1 MEDKNLDN
9 YKSSFVSCPSN
20 FEKSSASQTATEIKG
35 IKILLVELKIRINM
49 GSIRVCQ

>member
-1 MEDKNLDN
+1 MEDKHLDN

-20 FEKSSASQTATEIKG
+20 FEKSSASQTETKTKG

-49 GSIRVCQ
+49 DLTRVCQ